1 MAYTIDDITKKDA
14 DTIGKWASDP
24 RFFYVYI
31 NSGISE
37 NEPEKAAKSGVKY
50 AEGCD
55 QALQGRKSNL
65 KLSEFEGSL
74 PSRLVDKGVSELF
87 NQAVKLTTPWDN
99 VWTKGLR
106 DENDKLCG
114 LTVLMHEKKT
124 GKTEIG
130 YMLDPDYHGKGLAT
144 SMVMSTLDW
153 ARDNTNLKILKADVD
168 PSNGASCGILKKL
181 GMVPTEYKEIGP
193 YKNRDGSPIPSQI
206 MEASGDKVDEAIQAY
221 VAKGG
226 ELYHVSDAV
235 LDVKKARAM
244 SLGHDDAGHDSTLG

>member
-1 MAYTIDDITKKDA
+1 MAYKMDDVTKGDA
-14 DTIGKWASDP
+14 VTIGKWASDP

-37 NEPEKAAKSGVKY
+37 SEPEKAAKSGVKY

-74 PSRLVDKGVSELF
+74 PTRLLDKGVSELF
-87 NQAVKLTTPWDN
+87 NQAVKITTPWDN

-130 YMLDPDYHGKGLAT
+130 YMLDPDYQGKGLAT

-153 ARDNTNLKILKADVD
+153 ARDNTNLSRLKADVD
-168 PSNGASCGILKKL
+168 PANGASCGILKKL
-181 GMVPTEYKEIGP
+181 GMVNTEYKEVGP

-206 MEASGDKVDEAIQAY
+206 MECSGEQVDEAIKAHL
-221 VAKGG
+221 AKGG
-226 ELYHVSDAV
+226 ELYVVKDAII
-235 LDVKKARAM
+235 DAKARAM
-244 SLGHDDAGHDSTLG
+244 SLGHDDVGHDSTLG